1 MNMHWFLQNPSN
13 KKESI
18 ISHEMPSK
26 ISLILWQLFFQEYM
40 QIDAHRLFEVE
51 TTYFD
56 IYNKY
61 VFVGERHTFRTQE
74 NI

>member
-1 MNMHWFLQNPSN
+1 MTIVL
-13 KKESI
+13 
-18 ISHEMPSK
+18 
-26 ISLILWQLFFQEYM
+26 QEYM

-61 VFVGERHTFRTQE
+61 VFVGDRHTFRTQE